1 MIQVSGFRVP
11 VLLRAVF
18 AAGNY
23 CFGNAYEK
31 QSNKL
36 FMS

>member
-1 MIQVSGFRVP
+1 MIQVSGFRCQYCSVQYLFP
-11 VLLRAVF
+11 VIIAF
-18 AAGNY
+18 I
-23 CFGNAYEK
+23 NAYEK